1 MDGNDEMP
9 KIKTGDIQTYYE
21 IIGNGSPIVFIH
33 GGWVSHKMWDP
44 QVKYFT
50 NMYRIVVYDV
60 RGHGYT
66 GGSPE
71 TKYTMELFA
80 DDLSKLLEALK
91 IKKPV
96 ICGLSMGGMIA
107 QAYATKYP
115 DNLAALV
122 LSDTAASTELTIRD
136 KITKYLLAPKWLF
149 TLVVRL
155 LGIKKY
161 ADFAFWYAKKSRS
174 EKWLGADKYVIEYEK
189 QEMLQFGTK
198 EFNKIFSALYDFKLQ
213 KLSKIKV
220 KTLIINGEFESK
232 AVFNHA
238 NKLKQLIPNA
248 KSGIIP
254 NAGHTS
260 NLENPQEFN
269 KNLEEFL
276 KEVDR

>member
-1 MDGNDEMP
+1 MP
-9 KIKTGDIQTYYE
+9 KIKTGDIQTYYQ
-21 IIGNGSPIVFIH
+21 IIGKGSPIVFIH
-33 GGWVSHKMWDP
+33 GGWVSHKMWAP

-50 NMYRIVVYDV
+50 NMYRVVVYDV
-60 RGHGYT
+60 RGHGNT

-91 IKKPV
+91 IKKPI

-107 QAYATKYP
+107 QAYAVKYP

-122 LSDTAASTELTIRD
+122 LSDTATSTVLTYRD
-136 KITKYLLAPKWLF
+136 KITKYLLAPKWLL

-161 ADFAFWYAKKSRS
+161 ALFAFWYAKKSRS
-174 EKWLGADKYVIEYEK
+174 EKWLGLDKNVIEYEK

-232 AVFNHA
+232 AVFYHA
-238 NKLKQLIPNA
+238 NKLKLLIPNT

-260 NLENPQEFN
+260 NLENPQAFN
-269 KNLEEFL
+269 KNLDEFL